1 MSHRTFDRMAEVRRR
16 LAAIDAEID
25 AAKASAVVDLA
36 ALRDLRT
43 TRATLLEQ
51 LAGLEGSL

>member
-16 LAAIDAEID
+16 LAAIDAEIEALK
-25 AAKASAVVDLA
+25 AAGLVDLA

-43 TRATLLEQ
+43 TRATLLERINQ
-51 LAGLEGSL
+51 LEGSL

>member
-16 LAAIDAEID
+16 LAAIDAEIA
-25 AAKASAVVDLA
+25 AAKASGIVDLA

-43 TRATLLEQ
+43 TRGTLLEQ
-51 LAGLEGSL
+51 LADLEGSL